1 MTTGDYTDVALRSD
15 ERWTAA
21 RMQQGRVLLDHE
33 WNLNV
38 DAAARSTRHLAAD
51 AIGPAG
57 VVAGSDA
64 FAILQVETAP
74 GGTAP
79 DLRVGAGRMWVGG
92 MEAFAP
98 TAFRHSDQPGRGP
111 LPAAGRAL
119 VYLDVF
125 VEHVQPAE
133 DPALVDPALAPVDTA
148 ARQRI
153 GYLVRVAPTQ
163 ATTCADAFAA
173 LDDAAL
179 SQGTMSIWREG
190 VGAPADPCDPPGDPL
205 GVVPDGLLRI
215 EVLEAGSASGARYA
229 WTFDAGAAAL
239 PVTAVAGAVVTVAPS
254 PAFKLAVGDL
264 VEVSPLHRRGNR
276 TDHGPLYEIV
286 DRDGADLTLDRAVP
300 TDVASADGVAI
311 RRWDGQVV
319 GATQPRTARL
329 DGRDLGVRFQAQSGA
344 MRAGDWWGARL
355 RTAGAPPVETRTQ
368 ARPDGITHAFAPLAL
383 VELGQRTVL
392 QDCRPTFRPLVDHD
406 HGQGSCTVTAGPGD
420 DLQAAVDALPG
431 SGGELCLAAG
441 VYVLDR
447 PVELRRRRRVVVTGA
462 GPATILRARG
472 VETAL
477 LVIESSD
484 VTLARLRVEGGRPLK
499 PQRGMNGAVTILR
512 SDRVSVQD
520 CQVSCPDGG
529 ARDQTCITAAS
540 VLPQEGGAASR
551 HCGDVEIRDCL
562 LEAGAWQTGAL
573 LLDCDRV
580 TVRGTGLRLRPSPRP
595 VVVPPNRLLLDT
607 LAHSLVPP
615 EQPTFTSVGTARNR
629 VVETLAGTAMESVA
643 TPMRSF
649 VTSERAARH
658 GTFEELA
665 AAFARSL
672 SGERLEV
679 FDPAVREALE
689 RAIIST
695 RFVRQGIVVA
705 GTRPVVARI
714 EDNVVEDAAQG
725 IHVSASHADVAG
737 DEQVRDVTIRDNEIR
752 CRVPARYAHERH
764 AVFVGN
770 ATTVA
775 VTGTLASLVRP
786 DRRIVVGR
794 QATRVE
800 AIRVYGRLGPAMSV
814 RDTRTTDFTV
824 GVRVTPLAPFPASTR
839 RVWRVADTVA
849 AGATDGC
856 VAPTSGA
863 AAVSQTRN
871 VP

>member
-1 MTTGDYTDVALRSD
+1 MTTGDYTDVALRPD

-38 DAAARSTRHLAAD
+38 DAAARGTRHLAAD

-64 FAILQVETAP
+64 FAVLQVETAP

-79 DLRVGAGRMWVGG
+79 DLRIGAGRMWVGG

-98 TAFRHSDQPGRGP
+98 SSFRHSDQPGLGP
-111 LPAAGRAL
+111 LPTTGQAL

-133 DPALVDPALAPVDTA
+133 DPTLVDPALAPVDTA
-148 ARQRI
+148 ARERI
-153 GYLVRVAPTQ
+153 GYRVRVAPTQ

-179 SQGTMSIWREG
+179 SAGTMSIWRQG

-254 PAFKLAVGDL
+254 PATKLAVGDL

-276 TDHGPLYEIV
+276 TDHGALYEIV
-286 DRDGADLTLDRAVP
+286 DRDGDDLTLDRAVP
-300 TDVASADGVAI
+300 ADVASASGVAI

-329 DGRDLGVRFQAQSGA
+329 DGRDLGIRFQAQSGRCGRGTGGGPA
-344 MRAGDWWGARL
+344 ADCRRSTGRDPHPGSPGRHGPRVRAARARRSRAAVGAAGLPAHLPAVGRPRPRPGLLHHGRRAGR
-355 RTAGAPPVETRTQ
+355 RPAGRRRRAPC
-368 ARPDGITHAFAPLAL
+368 
-383 VELGQRTVL
+383 QRW
-392 QDCRPTFRPLVDHD
+392 R
-406 HGQGSCTVTAGPGD
+406 
-420 DLQAAVDALPG
+420 ALPG
-431 SGGELCLAAG
+431 RGGVRARPAG
-441 VYVLDR
+441 R
-447 PVELRRRRRVVVTGA
+447 AGPRRRVVVTGA

-472 VETAL
+472 VETAV
-477 LVIESSD
+477 LVVDSSD
-484 VTLARLRVEGGRPLK
+484 ITLTRLRVEGGRPQK
-499 PQRGMNGAVTILR
+499 PQPGMNGAITVLR
-512 SDRVSVQD
+512 SDRVLVQD

-529 ARDQTCITAAS
+529 ARDQTCVTAAS
-540 VLPQEGGAASR
+540 VLPQEGGTASR

-580 TVRGTGLRLRPSPRP
+580 TVHGTRLRLRPSPRP
-595 VVVPPNRLLLDT
+595 VVVPANPILLAV
-607 LAHSLVPP
+607 LAEALVPA
-615 EQPTFTSVGTARNR
+615 EEPTFTSVGTARNR
-629 VVETLAGTAMESVA
+629 VEETLAGTRMAPIA
-643 TPMRSF
+643 APMRSF
-649 VTSERAARH
+649 VTTERAARH
-658 GTFEELA
+658 RTFHDLA
-665 AAFARSL
+665 GAFTRSL

-679 FDPAVREALE
+679 FDPAVRDALE
-689 RAIIST
+689 RAITTT

-714 EDNVVEDAAQG
+714 HDNVVADVAQG

-737 DEQVRDVTIRDNEIR
+737 DEQVRDVSIRDNEVR
-752 CRVPARYAHERH
+752 CLVPTRYARERH

-770 ATTVA
+770 ATTVEVA
-775 VTGTLASLVRP
+775 GTLASLVRP
-786 DRRIVVGR
+786 DRRIVVAGKPT
-794 QATRVE
+794 QVE
-800 AIRVYGRLGPAMSV
+800 AVRVYGRLGPAMSV

-824 GVRVTPLAPFPASTR
+824 GVRVTPLAPFPAATH

-849 AGATDGC
+849 AGGTHGC
-856 VAPTSGA
+856 VAPTSGS
-863 AAVSQTRN
+863 AAVSLARN